1 MTTKTCSIIMSGL
14 FCILCATGTFVWTG
28 CDTASATEDLV
39 VSPSSAT
46 LSSGQSQTFTVSGG
60 YHYTWSIGESSI
72 SSSGT
77 TSSAQG
83 SLSSL
88 TGSQVL
94 YTAPSS
100 DTLSGSVTL
109 SVTSTIEGSGE
120 GVSNSPAYSVTGNAI
135 VTFK

>member
-1 MTTKTCSIIMSGL
+1 MTKDMKNAIVAGVVCV
-14 FCILCATGTFVWTG
+14 LCAAGALVWTG

-39 VSPSSAT
+39 VTPSAVT
-46 LSSGQSQTFTVSGG
+46 LSSGQSQLFTVSGG
-60 YHYTWSIGESSI
+60 YHYTWSIEGSG

-77 TSSAQG
+77 TSSARG

-88 TGSQVL
+88 NGSEVR

-100 DTLSGSVTL
+100 DTLSGSVNIQ
-109 SVTSTIEGSGE
+109 VVSTIQGSASA
-120 GVSNSPAYSVTGNAI
+120 GVSNSPAYQVTGNAV